1 MFYLLRQK
9 ELREL
14 KAGIFKVINTKKG
27 GPMSAAQFMAQVDNS
42 SDHLESNLCNM
53 MQSLRGTNQYWY
65 LRRSKLKCMIAEYGS
80 PTFFLTFSCA
90 EYYSVDIKEYLL
102 KVNDV
107 PPSYNIGRLC
117 TEDPISVSRQFS
129 LKSTSSLIKSLSMEE
144 YWNK

>member
-1 MFYLLRQK
+1 
-9 ELREL
+9 
-14 KAGIFKVINTKKG
+14 
-27 GPMSAAQFMAQVDNS
+27 MSAAQFMAQVDNS

-65 LRRSKLKCMIAEYGS
+65 LRRSELKCMIAEYGS

-90 EYYSVDIKEYLL
+90 EYYSADIKEYLL

-129 LKSTSSLIKSLSMEE
+129 LKFHKFFNKIIIVDTLVSTIGLPPLQKGSRHFSPLIIHLE
-144 YWNK
+144 